1 MKLNER
7 QIKRFTEIFEIKAK
21 SIILIEKENVVT
33 IVINSVIIFDVSKEL
48 FYKFLWFFNILSHW
62 IKNHI
67 LEWKMCT
74 FIPFYVII
82 IDVFR
87 GLYEKN

>member
-48 FYKFLWFFNILSHW
+48 VEEFL
-62 IKNHI
+62 
-67 LEWKMCT
+67 
-74 FIPFYVII
+74 
-82 IDVFR
+82 
-87 GLYEKN
+87 